1 MSIKK
6 NFIYNFAYQ
15 VLVIILPL
23 ITTPY
28 ISRVIGPEG
37 IGIQSYTYSIANYF
51 VLFAILGI
59 SNHGNRSIAMVRDN
73 DEKLN
78 RTFSSIYLVQFIM
91 SIIMIILYLLYSIF
105 VVNDNRIIFII
116 QSIYIVS
123 SLLDIN
129 WFFFGMEEFKLTV
142 VRNIIIKIAS
152 ALSIFIFVKKSNDLY
167 LYSLILALGNL
178 ISQIVLWVYLKRY
191 VKFVKV
197 TKEEILTQI
206 KPILILFIPVISISI
221 YKIMDKIMLGSMSN
235 MIEVGYFENSE
246 KIMNIPLGFITAL
259 GTVMLPKMSNLY
271 ANGNESEGK
280 KYIGLSLDFIMFI
293 SFGSMFGLIGVSP
306 VLVPIFL
313 GDKFINCINIVSM
326 ISVTIIF
333 LAWANVIRT
342 QFLIP
347 RKKDKI
353 YIVSTGI
360 GAVVNLLINFL
371 LIKKYGA
378 IGATIGTIFAEATV
392 CVYQSIMVRKELNIK
407 VYIKRSTFYIIPGS
421 IMFIVIRLL
430 EKLLGQ
436 SIITGIIQI
445 IVGGSLYII
454 LCVIYM
460 IVLKNEI
467 VINNIKSLLKSLRIH
482 RID

>member
-206 KPILILFIPVISISI
+206 EPILILFIPVISISI

-407 VYIKRSTFYIIPGS
+407 VYIKRSIFYIIPGS
-421 IMFIVIRLL
+421 IMCIVIRLL

>member
-1 MSIKK
+1 M
-6 NFIYNFAYQ
+6 
-15 VLVIILPL
+15 
-23 ITTPY
+23 
-28 ISRVIGPEG
+28 
-37 IGIQSYTYSIANYF
+37 
-51 VLFAILGI
+51 
-59 SNHGNRSIAMVRDN
+59 
-73 DEKLN
+73 
-78 RTFSSIYLVQFIM
+78 
-91 SIIMIILYLLYSIF
+91 
-105 VVNDNRIIFII
+105 
-116 QSIYIVS
+116 
-123 SLLDIN
+123 
-129 WFFFGMEEFKLTV
+129 
-142 VRNIIIKIAS
+142 
-152 ALSIFIFVKKSNDLY
+152 
-167 LYSLILALGNL
+167 
-178 ISQIVLWVYLKRY
+178 WVYLKRY

-371 LIKKYGA
+371 W
-378 IGATIGTIFAEATV
+378 
-392 CVYQSIMVRKELNIK
+392 
-407 VYIKRSTFYIIPGS
+407 
-421 IMFIVIRLL
+421 
-430 EKLLGQ
+430 
-436 SIITGIIQI
+436 
-445 IVGGSLYII
+445 
-454 LCVIYM
+454 
-460 IVLKNEI
+460 
-467 VINNIKSLLKSLRIH
+467 
-482 RID
+482 

>member
-91 SIIMIILYLLYSIF
+91 SIIMITLYLLYSIF

-421 IMFIVIRLL
+421 IMCIVIRLL

>member
-123 SLLDIN
+123 LLLDIN

-407 VYIKRSTFYIIPGS
+407 VYIKRSIFYIIPGS
-421 IMFIVIRLL
+421 IMCIVIRLL

>member
-178 ISQIVLWVYLKRY
+178 ISQIVLWVYLERY

-326 ISVTIIF
+326 ISVIIIF

-407 VYIKRSTFYIIPGS
+407 VYIKRSIFYIIPGS
-421 IMFIVIRLL
+421 IMCIVIRLL